1 MNRSI
6 ALGLAIAIAAATS
19 LSASP
24 AAAQAA
30 PPPPLDDAP
39 PALFAAGTRAL
50 QEGRAGD
57 AIAAFEAL
65 ADRGVV
71 DAAASYDRALAYAAR
86 VRLGDEVS
94 GDLGRAAHGFEE
106 ARDLS
111 DDARL
116 ADDAA
121 RALVVVR
128 SEVARRRMRAGQP
141 VEVDPSRSL
150 ARALSRLLSEDVW
163 AVLCALAAVALGA
176 GLFVRWFGRSPR
188 ARLTGGVTAGVAV
201 PVLAVAM
208 AMTLAVRRDRGTL
221 REAVVISPAAR
232 PTDER
237 GIALGGATPLP
248 EGARVEIIAERG
260 GASRVRFGPTDAWV
274 ASGVLREMA
283 RRE

>member
-6 ALGLAIAIAAATS
+6 ALSLAIAIAAATS
-19 LSASP
+19 FAALP
-24 AAAQAA
+24 AAAQST
-30 PPPPLDDAP
+30 PPSEETPS
-39 PALFAAGTRAL
+39 ALFAAGTRAL

-86 VRLGDEVS
+86 VRIGDEVP

-111 DDARL
+111 SDSPL

-150 ARALSRLLSEDVW
+150 ARALSRLLSEEVW

-176 GLFVRWFGRSPR
+176 GLFVRWLGRSPR
-188 ARLTGGVTAGVAV
+188 ARLTGGITAGVAV
-201 PVLAVAM
+201 PVLAVAT
-208 AMTLAVRRDRGTL
+208 AMTLAVRHDRATL
-221 REAVVISPAAR
+221 REAVVIGPGAR

-237 GIALGGATPLP
+237 GIALGGAMPLP
-248 EGARVEIIAERG
+248 EGARVEVIAVRG

-274 ASGVLREMA
+274 ASGVLREIA
-283 RRE
+283 RRD